1 MVEDGETRSQD
12 CENALASEHEFN
24 LLEMLLMK
32 FCSIGNKSS
41 FQTDAMP
48 VLLKQSNHVACVDY
62 VRKFCPYKSLNTR

>member
-32 FCSIGNKSS
+32 FCSVGNKSS
-41 FQTDAMP
+41 LQTDAMP
-48 VLLKQSNHVACVDY
+48 VIMLHV
-62 VRKFCPYKSLNTR
+62 